1 MRGKNRGSK
10 LKNKLVLMK
19 IEDGAKKFT
28 ATGVDNDV
36 QSLSIKLKRMTES
49 EIGNLLKSEME
60 KSSALELTTLK
71 EEYAIT
77 KHQDKKDGVYHDETL
92 P

>member
-1 MRGKNRGSK
+1 M
-10 LKNKLVLMK
+10 
-19 IEDGAKKFT
+19 F
-28 ATGVDNDV
+28 
-36 QSLSIKLKRMTES
+36 ES

-77 KHQDKKDGVYHDETL
+77 KHQDKKDGVDHDETL